1 MAGPVPAEAIEQ
13 RIFSIDPA
21 PPVDF
26 DSVEELEGILMEPVL
41 PLFQRMRALSSL
53 LALATP
59 EAIDALEAARM
70 PVVVLDHHQPP
81 REDGSALLRHECAYV
96 MGQLRDPTCIP
107 HLREALAGDPSP
119 MVRHEAV
126 ESLGNIA
133 TDECIDLLRR
143 ALEDD
148 PAVEVKE
155 SCEVALDNI
164 QYPRDPDRF

>member
-1 MAGPVPAEAIEQ
+1 MAGPVPGEALEQ

-26 DSVEELEGILMEPVL
+26 DGVDEPEGILMEPVL
-41 PLFQRMRALSSL
+41 PLFQRMRALFSL
-53 LALATP
+53 LALTTP
-59 EAIDALEAARM
+59 EAIN
-70 PVVVLDHHQPP
+70 VLGRCL
-81 REDGSALLRHECAYV
+81 REDGSALLRHECAHV
-96 MGQLRDPTCIP
+96 MGQLQDPARIP

-119 MVRHEAV
+119 MVRHEAM

-143 ALEDD
+143 PLEDD

-164 QYPRDPDRF
+164 QYLRDPDRF